1 MKFLIVLIALFAVAL
16 AAPHE
21 HEDAD
26 IVKLHSQ
33 PDNKHY
39 NWDLETSN
47 GIHQHEEGEVKDY
60 EKDHAICGV
69 RRIMALQRHLVVTC
83 LTPAT
88 PTGYGW
94 PSSGRGR
101 QPADTNLSLW
111 LPPYVLLVPAGRPTS

>member
-60 EKDHAICGV
+60 EKDHAI
-69 RRIMALQRHLVVTC
+69 LVHGSYSWKDHHDGKVHSVT
-83 LTPAT
+83 
-88 PTGYGW
+88 YY
-94 PSSGRGR
+94 
-101 QPADTNLSLW
+101 ADDHGFHPKVEHN
-111 LPPYVLLVPAGRPTS
+111 